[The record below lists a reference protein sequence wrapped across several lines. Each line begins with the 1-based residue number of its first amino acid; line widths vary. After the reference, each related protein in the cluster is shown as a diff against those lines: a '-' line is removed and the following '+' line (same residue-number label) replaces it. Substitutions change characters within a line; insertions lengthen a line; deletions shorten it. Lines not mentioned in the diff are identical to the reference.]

1 MSHSEPPAEPVER
14 TWVAGRGAAWS
25 AASALTWLE
34 TTRPRFLMF
43 AAAVVVGLPT
53 LLVTAGQQGTAFD
66 LVLGLVLAAFL
77 LACGVAISTWSRVR
91 VFRMTLPPGHTLTC
105 QVGDDHLLLRDAD
118 SESRVQFSRYARI
131 DVVDHWV
138 ILRQRSRRVRVLYPR
153 ALFAPDDLARIR
165 LTIMGS
171 ALGGDQ

>member
-1 MSHSEPPAEPVER
+1 MSLSEPTGEPVER
-14 TWVAGRGAAWS
+14 TWVAGRGTAWS

-43 AAAVVVGLPT
+43 AGAVVLGLPA

-77 LACGVAISTWSRVR
+77 LACGVVISAWSRARAFR
-91 VFRMTLPPGHTLTC
+91 VMLPPGHRLTC
-105 QVGDDHLLLRDAD
+105 RIGDDHLLLRDAD
-118 SESRVQFSRYARI
+118 SETRVQFDRYARM

-138 ILRQRSRRVRVLYPR
+138 ILGQRSRRVRVLYPR
-153 ALFAPDDLARIR
+153 ALFDPDDLARLR

-171 ALGGDQ
+171 ALDGQ